1 MDDSYQRFFSAQ
13 AQMIS
18 EFSPASVQPTEIFRL
33 KPGPWGLEK
42 PEVESTRQQGS
53 KMYTKRKEKIIY
65 VDILCIDSFV
75 YVTKMTTMICDS
87 MWQGQQLMPRKEEVY
102 VCYVWWFL
110 ENAKALND

>member
-53 KMYTKRKEKIIY
+53 KMYTKRKEKLIY

-87 MWQGQQLMPRKEEVY
+87 M
-102 VCYVWWFL
+102 
-110 ENAKALND
+110 